1 MGKRK
6 GKGREERVPGV
17 WAVLASRE
25 SAGMTRTP
33 VCFHASS
40 GADVG
45 GGGLG
50 VDDSAILGGVVRW
63 KGVCTRIESCMRG
76 GGFEA
81 LSDSGWRA

>member
-6 GKGREERVPGV
+6 GKGREQRVPGV

-50 VDDSAILGGVVRW
+50 DEDSAISGGDMRW
-63 KGVCTRIESCMRG
+63 KGVCTRIEG
-76 GGFEA
+76 
-81 LSDSGWRA
+81 

>member
-1 MGKRK
+1 
-6 GKGREERVPGV
+6 
-17 WAVLASRE
+17 VLASRE

-50 VDDSAILGGVVRW
+50 VEDSAILGGDRIW
-63 KGVCTRIESCMRG
+63 KGVCTRIKSWMRG
-76 GGFEA
+76 GV
-81 LSDSGWRA
+81 

>member
-1 MGKRK
+1 M
-6 GKGREERVPGV
+6 VPGV
-17 WAVLASRE
+17 CAVLASRE

-50 VDDSAILGGVVRW
+50 VEDSAILGADMRW
-63 KGVCTRIESCMRG
+63 KGVCTRIEGWMRG
-76 GGFEA
+76 REGFEA